1 MNFSRWVIMSVDNI
15 FIEKL
20 RTNSLFS
27 LLGKIICYL
36 LNFKYR
42 LQYKEMLKKRTIK
55 NRFNEIYK
63 KNLWQSKETRSGEG
77 SELNYTLTLRNWLI
91 RKLKKLKIKI
101 LVDAPC
107 GDFNWM
113 KMVISR
119 TNIYYFGFDIVN
131 SIIEKNKLY
140 SNKKTIFKVANICKD
155 PLPKCDLLIV
165 RDCLFHFSYKDINK
179 FLKNISKTRF
189 KYLLITNHIVEKN
202 FMNRDIITGDF
213 RVINLFC
220 YPFNFNNNEIVDR
233 VKDCPKEYRPLREM
247 ILIRKKN
254 VPMSLNYKNKQVSN
268 I

>member
-1 MNFSRWVIMSVDNI
+1 MSAFNI
-15 FIEKL
+15 IIEKL

-27 LLGKIICYL
+27 LLGKIICYPF
-36 LNFKYR
+36 NFKYR
-42 LQYKEMLKKRTIK
+42 LQYKEMLKKRLIK

-63 KNLWQSKETRSGEG
+63 KNLWRSKETRSGEG
-77 SELNYTLTLRNWLI
+77 SELNYTLPLRKWLI

-113 KMVISR
+113 KMIISK
-119 TNIYYFGFDIVN
+119 TNIYYFGLDIVN
-131 SIIEKNKLY
+131 SVIKKNKLY
-140 SNKKTIFKVANICKD
+140 SNTKTSFKVANICKD
-155 PLPKCDLLIV
+155 PLPKCDLLMV
-165 RDCLFHFSYKDINK
+165 RDCLFHFSYKDIDK
-179 FLKNISKTRF
+179 FLKNISKTKF

-213 RVINLFC
+213 RKINLFR
-220 YPFNFNNNEIVDR
+220 YPFNFNNKKVAGR
-233 VKDCPKEYRPLREM
+233 VKDCPKGHRPLREM

-254 VPMSLNYKNKQVSN
+254 VPMSLNYEQKQISN